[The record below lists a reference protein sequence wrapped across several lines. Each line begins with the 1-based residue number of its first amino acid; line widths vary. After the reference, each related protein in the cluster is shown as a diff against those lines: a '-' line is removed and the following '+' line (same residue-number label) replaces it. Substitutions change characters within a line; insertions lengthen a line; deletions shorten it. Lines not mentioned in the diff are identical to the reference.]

1 MFREDINGEKIL
13 SLEERKKEEKKKEGK
28 AKKKRNKIN
37 SSPESKLGDENKI
50 SGTNTF

>member
-1 MFREDINGEKIL
+1 
-13 SLEERKKEEKKKEGK
+13 LEEGKKEEKKK